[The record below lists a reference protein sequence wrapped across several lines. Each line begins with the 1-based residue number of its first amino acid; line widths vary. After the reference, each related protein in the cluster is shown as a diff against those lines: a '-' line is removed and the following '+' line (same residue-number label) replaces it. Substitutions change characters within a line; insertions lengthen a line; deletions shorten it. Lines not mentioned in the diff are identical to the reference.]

1 MSTESRYTG
10 KRKWVVA
17 ERPPIK
23 EAAEIAASLG
33 VSFALGR
40 LLYIRG
46 CRTANEA
53 RAFIRRETGALH
65 DPYRLPDMAKAT
77 AKIKE
82 ALSLK
87 KKIIIYG
94 DYDVDG
100 VTSVSVLYLYL
111 SELGANVEYYIPKR
125 SGEGYGMS
133 AGVIRRMIEEG
144 AGLIIT
150 VDTGITAIEEV
161 KLANELGCDVVVT
174 DHHECREELPLA
186 SAVVNPQRHDS
197 EYPFRELAG
206 VGVVY
211 KLICALEAEIRENGN
226 VERAVLSVSNK
237 YIDLVAIGTVADVM
251 PVRDENRLIVSYGLS
266 RIENTERCGLS
277 ALMEASASQSPNNSK
292 PQKKSRITSGYISYT
307 IAPRINA
314 VGRISDA
321 ALAVELFLTDDHA
334 KARELAN
341 ELCRVNRERQSLENV
356 IAEEA
361 YAKVEAS
368 HDFSKDPVIVLH
380 DEKWHNGI
388 IGIVASR
395 VTEKYGTPS
404 ILISFEGNDGAA
416 DLGKGSGRS
425 VKGLNL
431 VEALG
436 ECGEYLEKY
445 GGHEL
450 AAGLT
455 VRRDRLDAFREALN
469 ESARRKLALSE
480 EEPTIVADD
489 ELSFSEL
496 DLSLAEELLL
506 LEPYGVG
513 NLTPVYLTRSLYVK
527 SVIGVGANKHTRLT
541 LTENE
546 SSQGKG
552 IMAMCFSSSPEEIDI
567 HAGEYV
573 DVMYNL
579 DINEFRGDRSAQL
592 LVRAIRKTEDQLKTE
607 AEERELYNSIKR
619 CDDIVFDYDLFV
631 PERDDFAAVFR
642 MLRHEINMGR
652 GRITARGAVAL
663 VEDVM
668 PMNYVKMKLILDI
681 FSEMNILYIEETEP
695 DIYRVRASQN
705 NEKVQLDKSNILRRI
720 RSKFRYK

>member
-10 KRKWVVA
+10 KRKWAVS
-17 ERPPIK
+17 ERPPEC
-23 EAAEIAASLG
+23 EAAAIASALG

-40 LLYIRG
+40 LLYKRG
-46 CRTANEA
+46 CRTPDEA

-65 DPYRLPDMAKAT
+65 DPYLLPDMAKAT
-77 AKIKE
+77 AKIRE
-82 ALSLK
+82 ALAEN

-111 SELGANVEYYIPKR
+111 SELGADIGYYIPKR

-150 VDTGITAIEEV
+150 VDTGITATDEIR
-161 KLANELGCDVVVT
+161 LANELGCDVVVT
-174 DHHECREELPLA
+174 DHHECREELPSA
-186 SAVVNPQRHDS
+186 AAVVNPQRHDS

-211 KLICALEAEIRENGN
+211 KLVCALEAEIRENGN
-226 VERAVLSVSNK
+226 LERAVLSVSNK

-251 PVRDENRLIVSYGLS
+251 PVRDENRLIVSYGLR

-277 ALMEASASQSPNNSK
+277 ALMEASASQNSNYAK

-321 ALAVELFLTDDHA
+321 ALAVELFLTNDQA
-334 KARELAN
+334 KARELAG

-368 HDFSKDPVIVLH
+368 HDFSRDPVIVLH
-380 DEKWHNGI
+380 DENWHNGI

-455 VRRDRLDAFREALN
+455 VRRDKLDAFREALN
-469 ESARRKLALSE
+469 ESARRRLALSE

-489 ELSFSEL
+489 ELAFSEL
-496 DLSLAEELLL
+496 GLSLAEELLL
-506 LEPYGVG
+506 LEPFGVG
-513 NLTPVYLTRSLYVK
+513 NPTPIYMTRSLFVK
-527 SVIGVGANKHTRLT
+527 NVVGVGANKHTRLT
-541 LTENE
+541 LQE
-546 SSQGKG
+546 SEGASGRS

-579 DINEFRGDRSAQL
+579 DVNEFRGDRSAQM
-592 LVRAIRKTEDQLKTE
+592 LVRAIRKTEGQLKSETD
-607 AEERELYNSIKR
+607 ERELYSAIKR
-619 CDDIVFDYDLFV
+619 CDDVSFDYGLCV
-631 PERDDFAAVFR
+631 PEREDFAAVFR

-652 GRITARGAVAL
+652 TRITARGAVAL
-663 VEDVM
+663 MLDVI

-695 DIYRVRASQN
+695 DVYRIKASQN
-705 NEKVQLDKSNILRRI
+705 SEKVQLEKSNILRRI